1 MVVNPKLWSMWQH
14 LLLIPEIL
22 RVTHVGKFK
31 SPPLQ
36 GGQSWNLISKRPV
49 PLNILI
55 FNILRFSVI
64 STGFWP
70 SISGFSAR
78 SCAKAKISLRS
89 GLAGRVR
96 PSLRVLL
103 LACCAKRTLNCNLGW
118 GWYLIKLTFRSD
130 IRVYAWRCF
139 YYKRYL
145 FPSNL
150 AKKELCA
157 IVSISSILELL
168 YNLIRDMEFMIS
180 YRQLSM
186 ICRPVQSNVGRSGW
200 SEWGLRQSC
209 YRF

>member
-78 SCAKAKISLRS
+78 SCAKAKIRKWCEALSLHFWISRWLFEEIS
-89 GLAGRVR
+89 G
-96 PSLRVLL
+96 S
-103 LACCAKRTLNCNLGW
+103 T
-118 GWYLIKLTFRSD
+118 
-130 IRVYAWRCF
+130 WRCF

-145 FPSNL
+145 FSSNL